1 MTAAPTPKNT
11 LNRRAWLVL
20 AGTALTGCGGGGLG
34 DLVGAV
40 APGVGGTGAVY
51 SQGTISGF
59 GSVVVNAV
67 KFDDS
72 AATVLVNGHATTPQD
87 LRLGMVAEV
96 NGERTGTDP
105 MTGVAL
111 GKARTIA
118 VWSIAEGPI
127 SSLSFTCASPTSLQ
141 VMGMRILIDGNTNL
155 DATPLAVNQSVVVW
169 GLVTDEAAT
178 QWRATRV
185 QVRPDTTM
193 RMSTGRVRHMD
204 GQVTLNGL
212 ALSGQAV
219 ADLQEG
225 QLVRVQGTPTDAGA
239 LVVSQVWGLDAGLT
253 APTQT
258 GLDFEI
264 EGFVTSTPVAGK
276 FKVGNI
282 SVDASAAAL
291 AASLASLYLG
301 ARLEVYGSWVDNTLV
316 ANKIELKSQMSEDG
330 SVVEIIGTVEIE
342 GSIDSFTSA
351 ADFVMRGQRCNAGQ
365 ATFLHGTAS
374 DLPAAFLNQTRI
386 KIDGRYEGAI
396 LMVDALEFE
405 EPD

>member
-20 AGTALTGCGGGGLG
+20 AGTALAGCGGGGPG
-34 DLVGAV
+34 NLVGAV

-72 AATVLVNGHATTPQD
+72 AATVLVNGNATTPHD

-96 NGERTGTDP
+96 SGERTGTDP
-105 MTGVAL
+105 LTGAAL

-127 SSLSFTCASPTSLQ
+127 SSLSYTGAAPTSLQ
-141 VMGMRILIDGNTNL
+141 VMGMNILIDGNTNL

-185 QVRPDTTM
+185 QVKADSSM
-193 RMSTGRVRHMD
+193 RMSTGRVQQIG
-204 GQVTLNGL
+204 GQLVFNGL
-212 ALSGQAV
+212 ALSGPAV
-219 ADLQEG
+219 TGLQDG
-225 QLVRVQGTPTDAGA
+225 QMVRVQGTQTELSSLMA
-239 LVVSQVWGLDAGLT
+239 SQIWALDAALS
-253 APTQT
+253 APTQN

-264 EGFVTSTPVAGK
+264 EGFVTSTPIAGK

-291 AASLASLYLG
+291 AASLGTLYLG

-316 ANKIELKSQMSEDG
+316 ATTIELKSQMSDDG
-330 SVVEIIGTVEIE
+330 SAVEIIGTIEIE
-342 GSIDSFTSA
+342 GTIDSYSSA
-351 ADFVMRGQRCNAGQ
+351 TDFVMRGQRCNAGQ
-365 ATFLHGTAS
+365 ATFTHGAPS
-374 DLPAAFLNQTRI
+374 DLPAAYLNQTSI
-386 KIDGRYEGAI
+386 KVEGRYEGAI
-396 LMVDALEFE
+396 LVIEALEFE
-405 EPD
+405 QD